1 MEKNINIHV
10 FSVNWFIARESFI
23 TKKSSSSYQNVSLY
37 IFFYSDSRN
46 IYLYVV
52 YICSTCSV
60 ELVPLSTM
68 CVLSAIF
75 GREFPIE
82 LNTGIL
88 LFVLYYLLFVSLDLL
103 QFDLLCYLWGIILY
117 VILSFKKIKIFFICK
132 KIIPKKVCLVLEKKC
147 VKKTIILVMRSYCQ
161 QPQRPSMLPFE
172 EAKKAVNR
180 WDCNEDLCNQG
191 FNKVD
196 RRQLRLRTDPIR
208 QPLMRLPASS
218 VRLHS
223 ISAVKYLLLISFG

>member
-1 MEKNINIHV
+1 MC
-10 FSVNWFIARESFI
+10 
-23 TKKSSSSYQNVSLY
+23 LY

-88 LFVLYYLLFVSLDLL
+88 LD
-103 QFDLLCYLWGIILY
+103 
-117 VILSFKKIKIFFICK
+117 
-132 KIIPKKVCLVLEKKC
+132 IPKV
-147 VKKTIILVMRSYCQ
+147 
-161 QPQRPSMLPFE
+161 
-172 EAKKAVNR
+172 
-180 WDCNEDLCNQG
+180 
-191 FNKVD
+191 
-196 RRQLRLRTDPIR
+196 
-208 QPLMRLPASS
+208 SS
-218 VRLHS
+218 VMTLWHCDTSVVVSWHYDTDTVTLRKKWNFS
-223 ISAVKYLLLISFG
+223 NTWISEGLVTWFFKFCHELMIFQISGKYWWFFEIFST